1 MKGRPLAVCRAA
13 LLAAL
18 VLVPR
23 NTLRADGEAGAAAAG
38 TGTESRPPEDG
49 GPSRPESPAGTGAQA
64 GVEGRLPEDDEV
76 YRLPETELRAER
88 DSPEYVGR
96 EEMDRDHAR
105 DLQEALRYVPGVI
118 LSGGG
123 RRNDSNFTIRGFG
136 VDSVPVFVDGIAM
149 GSPYR
154 GEGDSARFLTGDLE
168 SVEVQKGF
176 SSLLLG
182 ANTMGGAVLMR
193 TAKPKKELEA
203 SAGTNLE
210 LDNAGRYASS
220 THVLDLGLKLPLFY
234 AKLVL
239 QHRGVDHYRL
249 PEGFE
254 PQAGNPQAGGDRLWS
269 GSGDTKLTFLAG
281 VTPVEALDLWV
292 TFVYQDADKG
302 LSPPETVTRDF
313 SIWDWPEWKR
323 QSVSLN
329 GVFSAG
335 AFSAEG
341 LFYFDKYDNRLDEY
355 YNMKAFE
362 LGIHAP
368 HSDYDEYSLGGRL
381 TGKWEINGWN
391 SLQAAVT
398 WKKEDHRSLR
408 GTIGDEETLTEEMHV
423 NEDTWSL
430 GLEYS
435 MNPWRP
441 LTLKAGG
448 GFDALIPLE
457 YRNGENEFLKL
468 LEADYFIVKTRLM
481 FLYTWQFGVFYRLPF
496 GEPEARNHEL
506 RLTYARKNHFPTMAR
521 RYSTRFG
528 STLPNPKL
536 GPETANHFEFGYRGS
551 FGGVLSLNAALYYS
565 VITNKIVDI
574 QLGNPHYPS
583 ALVDYS
589 RNLDSTAFWGFE
601 LGTELALKNYLSGG
615 LSFSVNR
622 YLIRHS
628 QSGVKEIPC
637 YPAVTANMYLV
648 IRPLRI
654 VSIIPRLEYIGP
666 RFADTLGEE
675 ELEGFLLGSIRVQAE
690 LAGRLVLSAGVE
702 NILDTLYEI
711 RRHYPMAGRSYTFGL
726 TVRY

>member
-1 MKGRPLAVCRAA
+1 MKGHPFVRVA
-13 LLAAL
+13 LLAVL

-23 NTLRADGEAGAAAAG
+23 NGLRAESGAHAG
-38 TGTESRPPEDG
+38 TEAEGRPPEDG
-49 GPSRPESPAGTGAQA
+49 
-64 GVEGRLPEDDEV
+64 EV

-96 EEMDRDHAR
+96 EEMDRDHVH
-105 DLQEALRYVPGVI
+105 DLYEAVRYIPGVI

-123 RRNDSNFTIRGFG
+123 RRDESNFTVRGFG
-136 VDSVPVFVDGIAM
+136 VDSVPVFVDGIAT

-154 GEGDSARFLTGDLE
+154 GEGDGARFLTGDLE

-193 TAKPKKELEA
+193 TARPKKELEA
-203 SAGTNLE
+203 SVRTEFE
-210 LDNAGRYASS
+210 LDGAGHYASS

-234 AKLVL
+234 GKLVY
-239 QHRGVDHYRL
+239 QYREVDHYRL
-249 PEGFE
+249 PERFE
-254 PQAGNPQAGGDRLWS
+254 PRAANPQAVGDRLWS
-269 GSGDTKLTFLAG
+269 GSVDTKLTFLAG
-281 VTPVEALDLWV
+281 WTPAEALDLWV

-341 LFYFDKYDNRLDEY
+341 LFYFGKYDNRLDEY
-355 YNMKAFE
+355 YHMKAFE

-368 HSDYDEYSLGGRL
+368 HSDYDEYSLGARL
-381 TGKWEINGWN
+381 SGKWEINGWN
-391 SLQAAVT
+391 SLQGALT

-408 GTIGDEETLTEEMHV
+408 GTVGDEERLTEETHV

-435 MNPWRP
+435 MNPWTP

-448 GFDALIPLE
+448 GFDALVPLE
-457 YRNGENEFLKL
+457 YWNGENEFLKL
-468 LEADYFIVKTRLM
+468 LEADYFIVKTRPM
-481 FLYTWQFGVFYRLPF
+481 FLYTWQFGLFYRLPF
-496 GEPEARNHEL
+496 GDPEARSHEL
-506 RLTYARKNHFPTMAR
+506 RLTYARKNHFPTMAQ

-528 STLPNPKL
+528 STLPNSRL
-536 GPETANHFEFGYRGS
+536 GPEIASHFEFGYRGS
-551 FGGVLSLNAALYYS
+551 FGGILSLNTALYYS

-574 QLGNPHYPS
+574 QLGNPLYPS

-601 LGTELALKNYLSGG
+601 LGAELVLEKYVSGG
-615 LSFSVNR
+615 LSFSINR

-628 QSGVKEIPC
+628 QGGVKEIP
-637 YPAVTANMYLV
+637 YHPALTANGYLV
-648 IRPLRI
+648 IKPPGAI
-654 VSIIPRLEYIGP
+654 SIIPRLEYVGP
-666 RFADTLGEE
+666 RFTGALGEE
-675 ELEGFLLGSIRVQAE
+675 ELEGYVLGSIRVRAE
-690 LAGRLVLSAGVE
+690 LTRRFTLSAGVE
-702 NILDTLYEI
+702 NIFDTLYEI
-711 RRHYPMAGRSYTFGL
+711 RYHYPMAGRAYTFGL